1 MEIQYDP
8 QRSETIKRAVIAR
21 LGSPYLT
28 TAQAAHY
35 CRLSERTMK
44 QMRADGRGPRY
55 HKIDGRFVR
64 YHIDDLD
71 DWLQA
76 RQPQPDLFDR

>member
-8 QRSETIKRAVIAR
+8 ERSEAIRSAVIAR

-44 QMRADGRGPRY
+44 QMRSKARGPRY
-55 HKIDGRFVR
+55 HKIDGHFIR

-71 DWLQA
+71 GWLQS
-76 RQPQPDLFDR
+76 RFRQPDLFDR

>member
-1 MEIQYDP
+1 MEMQYDP
-8 QRSETIKRAVIAR
+8 ERSEALKNAVIAR

-44 QMRADGRGPRY
+44 QMRKESRGPRFTVIN
-55 HKIDGRFVR
+55 KRFVR

-71 DWLQA
+71 AFLQS
-76 RQPQPDLFDR
+76 RLCQLDLFR